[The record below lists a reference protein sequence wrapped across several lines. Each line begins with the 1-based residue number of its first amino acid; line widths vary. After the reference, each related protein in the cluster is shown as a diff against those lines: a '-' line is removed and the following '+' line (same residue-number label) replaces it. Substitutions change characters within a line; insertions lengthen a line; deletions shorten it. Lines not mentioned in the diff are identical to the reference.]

1 MTVHLATRKSLT
13 VSGLLVVSTLAGGVV
28 TGQEE
33 LVDRVLAVVDEETI
47 LDSDVE
53 QVIALGLI
61 ERGREEGEA
70 AFRQRALQELIE
82 QKLRFHEIDRYGFTE
97 LPVARVEEEVAEIR
111 ERFAGEQAWQARLA
125 ELGLDE
131 DGVKALVARQL
142 LVYTY
147 IEERLG
153 PRIFVALGDI
163 REYYDTVLVPE
174 MQRRGAAVPPLE
186 EVREQ
191 IREVLRQQRLNEELV
206 QWTEELRRD
215 ADIADYSDV
224 EHAELPPVVERRP

>member
-1 MTVHLATRKSLT
+1 MAA
-13 VSGLLVVSTLAGGVV
+13 SGLLAVATLMTGPA

-33 LVDRVLAVVDEETI
+33 PVDRVLAVVDEETI
-47 LDSDVE
+47 LASDVE

-61 ERGREEGEA
+61 ERQEEESDE

-97 LPVARVEEEVAEIR
+97 LPVQRVEEEFTEIR
-111 ERFAGEQAWQARLA
+111 RRYAADGAWQARLA
-125 ELGLDE
+125 ELGLD
-131 DGVKALVARQL
+131 DQGVKALVARQL
-142 LVYTY
+142 LVFTY

-153 PRIFVALGDI
+153 PRVFVSLEDI

-174 MQRRGAAVPPLE
+174 MNRRGAAVPPVD

-191 IREVLRQQRLNEELV
+191 IREVLRQQRLNEELAR
-206 QWTEELRRD
+206 WTEELRRD

-224 EHAELPPVVERRP
+224 EHEELPPVVDRR

>member
-1 MTVHLATRKSLT
+1 MLSTIRKFLAA
-13 VSGLLVVSTLAGGVV
+13 SGLLVVATLTAGVAA
-28 TGQEE
+28 GQEE
-33 LVDRVLAVVDEETI
+33 PVDRVLAVVDEETI
-47 LDSDVE
+47 LASDVE

-61 ERGREEGEA
+61 ERQEEESEE

-97 LPVARVEEEVAEIR
+97 LPVRRVEEEFAEIR
-111 ERFAGEQAWQARLA
+111 RRYADDGAWQTRLA
-125 ELGLDE
+125 ELGLD
-131 DGVKALVARQL
+131 DQGVKALVARQL
-142 LVYTY
+142 LVFIY

-153 PRIFVALGDI
+153 PRVFVSLEEI

-174 MQRRGAAVPPLE
+174 MNRRGAAVPPID

-191 IREVLRQQRLNEELV
+191 IREVLRQQRLNEELER
-206 QWTEELRRD
+206 WTDELRRD

-224 EHAELPPVVERRP
+224 EHEELPPVVDRRP

>member
-1 MTVHLATRKSLT
+1 MTVLSTLRKSLAAG
-13 VSGLLVVSTLAGGVV
+13 GLLAVATFTAGAAA
-28 TGQEE
+28 GQEE
-33 LVDRVLAVVDEETI
+33 PVDRVLAVVDEETI
-47 LDSDVE
+47 LASDVE
-53 QVIALGLI
+53 RVIALGLV
-61 ERGREEGEA
+61 ERGTEEGEE

-97 LPVARVEEEVAEIR
+97 LPVQRVEEEAAEIR
-111 ERFAGEQAWQARLA
+111 RSFPSEAAWQTRLA

-131 DGVKALVARQL
+131 DGVKALVARQI

-153 PRIFVALGDI
+153 PRVFVSLEDI

-174 MQRRGAAVPPLE
+174 MNRRGAEVPPID

-191 IREVLRQQRLNEELV
+191 IREVLRQQRLNEELAR
-206 QWTEELRRD
+206 WTEELRRD

-224 EHAELPPVVERRP
+224 EHAELPPVVDRRP

>member
-1 MTVHLATRKSLT
+1 MLSTFCKSLAA
-13 VSGLLVVSTLAGGVV
+13 SGLLAIATLAAGVAA
-28 TGQEE
+28 GQEE
-33 LVDRVLAVVDEETI
+33 PVDRVLAVVDEETI
-47 LDSDVE
+47 LASDVE

-61 ERGREEGEA
+61 ERQEEESEE

-97 LPVARVEEEVAEIR
+97 LPVQRVEEELTEIR
-111 ERFAGEQAWQARLA
+111 GRYADDEAWRARLA

-131 DGVKALVARQL
+131 QGVKALVARQL
-142 LVYTY
+142 LVFTY

-153 PRIFVALGDI
+153 PRVFVSLEEI
-163 REYYDTVLVPE
+163 REYYDAVLVPE
-174 MQRRGAAVPPLE
+174 MNRRGAAVPPID

-191 IREVLRQQRLNEELV
+191 IREVLRQQRLNEELAR
-206 QWTEELRRD
+206 WTEELRHD

-224 EHAELPPVVERRP
+224 EHEELPPVVDRRQ

>member
-1 MTVHLATRKSLT
+1 MLSTIRKSLAA
-13 VSGLLVVSTLAGGVV
+13 SGLLALATLTAGAVA
-28 TGQEE
+28 GQQEP
-33 LVDRVLAVVDEETI
+33 VDRVLAVVDEETI
-47 LDSDVE
+47 LASDVE
-53 QVIALGLI
+53 QVIALGLV
-61 ERGREEGEA
+61 ERQEEESEE

-97 LPVARVEEEVAEIR
+97 LPVQRVEEELAEIR
-111 ERFAGEQAWQARLA
+111 HRHADDGDWQARLA

-131 DGVKALVARQL
+131 QGVKALVARQL
-142 LVYTY
+142 LVFTY

-153 PRIFVALGDI
+153 PRVFVSLEDI

-174 MQRRGAAVPPLE
+174 MNRRGAAVPPID

-191 IREVLRQQRLNEELV
+191 IREVLRQQRLNEELER
-206 QWTEELRRD
+206 WTEELRRD

-224 EHAELPPVVERRP
+224 DHEELPPVVDRRE